1 MGESFAKKERN
12 KSKAKKKQE
21 KTQKMMGRKQDG
33 SKTSFEDMIAYVDEF
48 GNITDTPVTAV
59 RSEIKL
65 EDIQLGAAP
74 VVPESKERTGL
85 VSSYDPLKG
94 YGFIID
100 DANKGKIFVHSS
112 GLTQPIKNNDKV
124 SFEREKGPRGYNAIM
139 VKKINDNK

>member
-1 MGESFAKKERN
+1 MGESFAKKEKN

-21 KTQKMMGRKQDG
+21 KSRKMMDRKQDG
-33 SKTSFEDMIAYVDEF
+33 SKTSFEDMIAYVDEY
-48 GNITDTPVTAV
+48 GNITDKPVTAA

-74 VVPESKERTGL
+74 IVPETKERTGL

-100 DANKGKIFVHSS
+100 DANKGKVFVHSS
-112 GLTQPIKNNDKV
+112 GLTQPIKNNDRV
-124 SFEREKGPRGYNAIM
+124 SFEREKGSRGYNAIM
-139 VKKINDNK
+139 VKKI

>member
-21 KTQKMMGRKQDG
+21 KSRKMMDRKQDG

-74 VVPESKERTGL
+74 IVPESKERTGL

-112 GLTQPIKNNDKV
+112 GLTQPIKNNDRV
-124 SFEREKGPRGYNAIM
+124 SFEREKGSRGYNAIM

>member
-21 KTQKMMGRKQDG
+21 KSRKMMDRKQDG

-74 VVPESKERTGL
+74 IVPESKERTGL

-112 GLTQPIKNNDKV
+112 GLTQPIKNNDRV
-124 SFEREKGPRGYNAIM
+124 SFEREKGSRGYNAIM
-139 VKKINDNK
+139 VKKISDNK

>member
-21 KTQKMMGRKQDG
+21 KSRKMMDRKQDG

-124 SFEREKGPRGYNAIM
+124 SFEREKGSRGYNAIM

>member
-21 KTQKMMGRKQDG
+21 KSRKMMDRKQDG
-33 SKTSFEDMIAYVDEF
+33 SKTSFEDMIAYVDEY
-48 GNITDTPVTAV
+48 GNITDKPVTAA

-74 VVPESKERTGL
+74 IVPEAKERTGL

-100 DANKGKIFVHSS
+100 DANKGKVFVHSS
-112 GLTQPIKNNDKV
+112 GLTQPIKNNDRV
-124 SFEREKGPRGYNAIM
+124 SFEREKGSRGYNAIM
-139 VKKINDNK
+139 VKKI